1 LHYLVKMKSGL
12 PYYHCEALF
21 SKPNDFNSKKTLPS
35 KLESLK

>member
-1 LHYLVKMKSGL
+1 MKNGR

-21 SKPNDFNSKKTLPS
+21 SKPNKIDSKKTLPS